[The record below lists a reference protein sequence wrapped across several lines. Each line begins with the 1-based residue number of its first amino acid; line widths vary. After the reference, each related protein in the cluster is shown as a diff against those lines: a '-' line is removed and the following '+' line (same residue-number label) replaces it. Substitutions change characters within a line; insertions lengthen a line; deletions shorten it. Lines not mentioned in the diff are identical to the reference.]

1 MKLDEKKITYKKPQQ
16 NIYIKKKS
24 LSDKSEYSF
33 SINNSKI
40 SNYNNN
46 NIEEGKINNNKKQ
59 NKNNFISI
67 TDFSDNNDDNNF
79 ISIIHS
85 SIIEYPDNNLDKI
98 KKVDA
103 NNYFNKENNS
113 ISSFNDL
120 KLSILN
126 KKHSFN
132 TPFIFSKDGID
143 LQNPKKIEEEKN
155 YQIKRYRYLKNYKYS
170 FNPKIRR
177 QNSKIIQKWWK
188 KKINPKVEK
197 RKKITKIQSVYRG
210 YITRKHL
217 NDIICIS
224 VIYQNVI
231 NKLQKVFS
239 NYVRRNYFPTRY
251 YKKKYALEKIFPLK
265 LKIFFKK

>member
-170 FNPKIRR
+170 FNPKM
-177 QNSKIIQKWWK
+177 
-188 KKINPKVEK
+188 VEK
-197 RKKITKIQSVYRG
+197 KNKSKSRKTK
-210 YITRKHL
+210 K
-217 NDIICIS
+217 
-224 VIYQNVI
+224 
-231 NKLQKVFS
+231 
-239 NYVRRNYFPTRY
+239 NY
-251 YKKKYALEKIFPLK
+251 
-265 LKIFFKK
+265 